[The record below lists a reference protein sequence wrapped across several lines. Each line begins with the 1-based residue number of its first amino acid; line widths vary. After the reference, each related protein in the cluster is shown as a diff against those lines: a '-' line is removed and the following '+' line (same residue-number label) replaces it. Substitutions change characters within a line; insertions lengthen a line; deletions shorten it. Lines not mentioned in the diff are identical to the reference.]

1 MPKYGLKFER
11 KDEAC
16 EELLKTH
23 HVFLSDDK
31 RSFVRDENK
40 HHNILIEGENLH
52 ALKILSYTHAG
63 KVDCIAIDPPYNTG
77 NKDFV
82 YNDAFVDEE
91 DSFRHSKWL
100 SFMEKRLK
108 IARTL
113 LSERGVIFLHIDDNE
128 FAQLKLLCDEVFG
141 EKNFV
146 ANMVWKKKSG
156 GGGGLDSDGIATE
169 HEYILAYSKNTDEV
183 KLNRIPS
190 SNVNDDYYDL
200 EDRHVKTRGRYR
212 VDPLNLSSIQY
223 SSSMDFDIGT
233 PDGKKV
239 FPGGFDKQGNGE
251 WSWRWGKGKVQW
263 GKENDFI
270 EIHNGIHYYGWNT
283 VTSEWE
289 IRRKCAKQ
297 SKHPKAW
304 KVYTKRYQFVDNEG
318 KKLVRTVP
326 MRSIVDDIYTISSS
340 AELKALDIVFDYAKP
355 VELIKRLLFVA
366 TQKDSIIL
374 DFFAGSGT
382 TGQAVAEINKED
394 GGTRQFILV
403 TNNDKSEKLPDGICA
418 QVTFPRLEKTIG
430 NENLKV
436 FQVKQLKMKG
446 GNVSNI
452 EQLELNNRL
461 LPTMCL
467 ANNTFVQVEKTKQ
480 SAIFTDPKQKLHL
493 GVWSNTDDVQKSPV
507 RKELT
512 KFEKK
517 LNKMSK
523 KTKLLVNRPR
533 RGFACEYYEFMKS

>member
-1 MPKYGLKFER
+1 MPKYGLNFER

-31 RSFVRDENK
+31 RSFVRDESK

-63 KVDCIAIDPPYNTG
+63 KIDCIAIDPPYNTG

-82 YNDAFVDEE
+82 YNDDFVDEE
-91 DSFRHSKWL
+91 DGSRHSKWI

-113 LSERGVIFLHIDDNE
+113 LSERGVIFLHIDQNE
-128 FAQLKLLCDEVFG
+128 MAQLKLLCDEVFG
-141 EKNFV
+141 ERNFIACITWYKGYGKN
-146 ANMVWKKKSG
+146 
-156 GGGGLDSDGIATE
+156 DSQHIRNVC
-169 HEYILAYSKNTDEV
+169 EYILAYAKDKNSCPEFEATKAGYEEVAKIRDSYISGGGKDADELKTLIKAFYKDSPNLKGITSYAMV
-183 KLNRIPS
+183 EPNSLRIFRGVTMEDPKGSNYYYGVIHPVTKRGCKNPKKGWNRP
-190 SNVNDDYYDL
+190 
-200 EDRHVKTRGRYR
+200 E
-212 VDPLNLSSIQY
+212 
-223 SSSMDFDIGT
+223 SSMKELIANNEIIFGKDENTLLQRKYYLDEMKFET
-233 PDGKKV
+233 PK
-239 FPGGFDKQGNGE
+239 N
-251 WSWRWGKGKVQW
+251 
-263 GKENDFI
+263 FI
-270 EIHNGIHYYGWNT
+270 ENSDQGGSDLKQIGIGDF
-283 VTSEWE
+283 SF
-289 IRRKCAKQ
+289 
-297 SKHPKAW
+297 P
-304 KVYTKRYQFVDNEG
+304 
-318 KKLVRTVP
+318 
-326 MRSIVDDIYTISSS
+326 
-340 AELKALDIVFDYAKP
+340 KP
-355 VELIKRLLFVA
+355 VSLIKELLGFMANKSAVV
-366 TQKDSIIL
+366 L

-382 TGQAVAEINKED
+382 TGQAVAELNKED
-394 GGTRQFILV
+394 SGTRQFILV

-446 GNVSNI
+446 SNVSNI

-480 SAIFTDPKQKLHL
+480 SAIFTDHKKKLHL

-512 KFEKK
+512 KFEKR
-517 LNKMSK
+517 LTKMSK
-523 KTKLLVNRPR
+523 KTKLLVNRPG
-533 RGFACEYYEFMKS
+533 RGFAREYYEFMR